1 MKYCEYFFFFNIL
14 TFSKATTVS
23 VSLPYFPLFQHF
35 ERNKI
40 FDVYWINTR
49 DHERNECALHTCGRR
64 EVSAIILDF
73 TVQYHPHF
81 SGMLH
86 HQKRG
91 HHPLENK
98 AYITIATNRL
108 IYRKLYACVGRR
120 YFTDVHPRWKDHLPF
135 GRRGCQSGES
145 CISRRIWLSG
155 TGIEYFRMDASP
167 LS

>member
-1 MKYCEYFFFFNIL
+1 MSVLYTRVDVEKSAQSSSISLSN
-14 TFSKATTVS
+14 TT
-23 VSLPYFPLFQHF
+23 PL
-35 ERNKI
+35 
-40 FDVYWINTR
+40 
-49 DHERNECALHTCGRR
+49 
-64 EVSAIILDF
+64 
-73 TVQYHPHF
+73 

-98 AYITIATNRL
+98 AYIAMATNRL

-120 YFTDVHPRWKDHLPF
+120 YFTDVHPWWKDHLPF

-155 TGIEYFRMDASP
+155 TGIEYFRVDASP
-167 LS
+167 LSQRFPVLPRWKKKCTTGQGKRVNGCNCVDSYTGVPYFNGTRQGHMRIKN